1 METTLR
7 MFYALALFAL
17 CFFFL
22 VVMVAFAGVAA
33 AQEAGPIAV
42 DQIAPPA
49 AVVPAPDLLSLAFS
63 TASAFV
69 VAAVGALLTVALRH
83 APAWVTA
90 IVDHLTT
97 SEAVKW
103 ETLLSSG
110 LDRAEAYARSQI
122 GEFTS
127 KNRNEVVTVMAG
139 FLNAFNPEIVRWADQ
154 NKNGVFD
161 LIESRL
167 PPTGPRTTPAAVA
180 PLKRK
185 SEVN

>member
-7 MFYALALFAL
+7 VFYARAIGLLLYVLCVAALA
-17 CFFFL
+17 
-22 VVMVAFAGVAA
+22 VMVVSPAW
-33 AQEAGPIAV
+33 AQEAA
-42 DQIAPPA
+42 PA
-49 AVVPAPDLLSLAFS
+49 APAAEPDLIGLAFS

-83 APAWVTA
+83 APAWVVA

-103 ETLLSSG
+103 ETLLNSG
-110 LDRAEAYARSQI
+110 LERAEAYAR
-122 GEFTS
+122 TKVDAV
-127 KNRNEVVTVMAG
+127 KNRDDFIRVMGG
-139 FLNAFNPEIVRWADQ
+139 FLETFNPEIVRWADQ

>member
-1 METTLR
+1 MTTVLR
-7 MFYALALFAL
+7 LFWPRFVML
-17 CFFFL
+17 GVLLLIGLFL
-22 VVMVAFAGVAA
+22 GAGVAF

-127 KNRNEVVTVMAG
+127 KNRSEVVTVMAG

-167 PPTGPRTTPAAVA
+167 SPTGPRTTPAAVA